1 MPLKTSV
8 EETRCLEVV
17 GEAERWLSRIKK
29 LQQVI
34 DCDSDDDDGCDDGY
48 VSGGSYDDDDD
59 DYNNDEG
66 TILRMNEGELDPQGH

>member
-34 DCDSDDDDGCDDGY
+34 DCDSDDDCNDDGCDDG
-48 VSGGSYDDDDD
+48 GGSDDDDD
-59 DYNNDEG
+59 NDDVAL
-66 TILRMNEGELDPQGH
+66 IIMMMIKLMRV

>member
-1 MPLKTSV
+1 MFLSLSHRIRAAFNSSAKSAMPLKTSV

-48 VSGGSYDDDDD
+48 VSGGS
-59 DYNNDEG
+59 
-66 TILRMNEGELDPQGH
+66 

>member
-34 DCDSDDDDGCDDGY
+34 DCDTDVVCNDDGCDDGD
-48 VSGGSYDDDDD
+48 GSDDDDD
-59 DYNNDEG
+59 DNDDVALM
-66 TILRMNEGELDPQGH
+66 IMMMIIMMRV

>member
-17 GEAERWLSRIKK
+17 WEAERWLSKIKK

-34 DCDSDDDDGCDDGY
+34 DCDSDG
-48 VSGGSYDDDDD
+48 
-59 DYNNDEG
+59 
-66 TILRMNEGELDPQGH
+66 